1 MLRTRF
7 HILIILHTFF
17 LLNCNDRNGSNQ
29 INHNELKEPLIQEN
43 IKMNK
48 EEARLIDRY
57 IERRNWKM
65 SETGTGLRYMIYLK
79 GMGIKAEQGME
90 ATVEYEVQ
98 LLDGTI
104 CYSSVENGP
113 RKFLIGKDNVESG
126 IHEGITLM
134 EVGDK
139 AKFILPSHLAHGLT
153 GDNNKIPPR
162 SSLVI
167 DIFLKR
173 LD

>member
-1 MLRTRF
+1 MFSL
-7 HILIILHTFF
+7 LS
-17 LLNCNDRNGSNQ
+17 LNCNERNGSNQ
-29 INHNELKEPLIQEN
+29 ISNSDLKEPLIQEN

-57 IERRNWKM
+57 IERRKWKM
-65 SETGTGLRYMIYLK
+65 NETGTGLRYMIYQNGT
-79 GMGIKAEQGME
+79 GMKAEQGME

-104 CYSSVENGP
+104 CYSSAENGP
-113 RKFLIGKDNVESG
+113 RKFFIGKDNVESG

-134 EVGDK
+134 HVGDK
-139 AKFILPSHLAHGLT
+139 AKFILPSHLAHGLS

-162 SSLVI
+162 SSLVM
-167 DIFLKR
+167 DIHLKR
-173 LD
+173 LN

>member
-1 MLRTRF
+1 MLRTRLYISLMF
-7 HILIILHTFF
+7 SLLS
-17 LLNCNDRNGSNQ
+17 LNCNERNGSNQ
-29 INHNELKEPLIQEN
+29 ISNSDLKEPLIQEN

-57 IERRNWKM
+57 IERRKWKM
-65 SETGTGLRYMIYLK
+65 NETGTGLRYMIYQNGT
-79 GMGIKAEQGME
+79 GMKAEQGME

-104 CYSSVENGP
+104 CYSSAENGP
-113 RKFLIGKDNVESG
+113 RKFFIGKDNVESG

-134 EVGDK
+134 HVGDK
-139 AKFILPSHLAHGLT
+139 AKFILPSHLAHGLS

-162 SSLVI
+162 SSLVM
-167 DIFLKR
+167 DIHLKR
-173 LD
+173 LN